1 VPSTA
6 EPADNAFTFR
16 EVPVAFEKPRLV
28 AKKFVVVAL
37 VPVALVKVTPAR
49 EETPVTESVPVA
61 VRLEVVRPPK
71 SVRVVVAK
79 APRFVTEA
87 RVSASAAA
95 EGQPTP
101 FCKQIPCPATVAEAK
116 EAKFALKIDP
126 VALTKVSKPLTLT
139 DELKTKSP
147 VEVPPPNWIAFVVV
161 LPAFVTVWKF
171 GLVLEGQLVP
181 FAKQTAI
188 PFTSTAVDV
197 TIEAERTPA
206 FNVAPVAFPNTSK
219 PAATVFA
226 FNIEPVAFVNPK
238 FEAKIFVAVAFV
250 PVASVNVTPPNEDTP
265 PTVSVPVAVTFDV
278 VKPPNNVT
286 LEVAKAPRFVT
297 EASVSASAAVEGQPT
312 PFCKQIP
319 CPATVAEANE
329 AKFALS
335 VEPVALPKDKI
346 PIAALFEFNEVPVA
360 ETNESNPVEAR
371 FVAVV
376 F

>member
-1 VPSTA
+1 VF
-6 EPADNAFTFR
+6 AFKET
-16 EVPVAFEKPRLV
+16 PVAFEKPKLAPKRLV
-28 AKKFVVVAL
+28 EVVF
-37 VPVALVKVTPAR
+37 VPVAFVNVTPLS
-49 EETPVTESVPVA
+49 EELPMTLRVPVA
-61 VRLEVVRPPK
+61 ATFDAVSPPNK
-71 SVRVVVAK
+71 VTDEVAK

-87 RVSASAAA
+87 SVSASDAAL
-95 EGQPTP
+95 GQPTP

-126 VALTKVSKPLTLT
+126 VALTKVSKPLTLA

-250 PVASVNVTPPNEDTP
+250 PVASVNVTPPNEETP

-278 VKPPNNVT
+278 ASPPNSVT
-286 LEVAKAPRFVT
+286 DEVAKAPRFVT
-297 EASVSASAAVEGQPT
+297 EARVSASAEAEGQPT

-360 ETNESNPVEAR
+360 EVNESNPVEAR